1 MVVSLSDL
9 TDHFLLLRPHHMPS
23 SIANPRLNPQSLLR
37 IGVGSLLLII
47 GLVWFIQWWRYPPAV
62 ETENLKY
69 IQLLRTA
76 VSSESPD
83 MLAKVKEAI
92 QHRFDEGEMSKTERD
107 HFDRIIRLA
116 EARDWKTAHETC
128 FRFEESQLSRRRAN
142 STSGP
147 K

>member
-1 MVVSLSDL
+1 
-9 TDHFLLLRPHHMPS
+9 MPS
-23 SIANPRLNPQSLLR
+23 SKSNPTLDPQTLIRLAVG
-37 IGVGSLLLII
+37 GVLLII
-47 GLVWFIQWWRYPPAV
+47 GLVWFIQWWRYPPMV

-76 VSSESPD
+76 VSSESLD
-83 MLAKVKEAI
+83 MLANVKEAI

>member
-1 MVVSLSDL
+1 
-9 TDHFLLLRPHHMPS
+9 MPS
-23 SIANPRLNPQSLLR
+23 SKSNPTLDPQLLIR
-37 IGVGSLLLII
+37 VAVGGVLLII

-107 HFDRIIRLA
+107 HFDQIIRLA
-116 EARDWKTAHETC
+116 ETRDWKTAHETC
-128 FRFEESQLSRRRAN
+128 FRFEESQLSRRRTN

>member
-1 MVVSLSDL
+1 MPTSKSDP
-9 TDHFLLLRPHHMPS
+9 T
-23 SIANPRLNPQSLLR
+23 LNPQSLIR
-37 IGVGSLLLII
+37 FGVGSLLLIV
-47 GLVWFIQWWRYPPAV
+47 GLVWFIQWWRYPPVV

-76 VSSESPD
+76 VSSERPD

-116 EARDWKTAHETC
+116 EAKDWKTAHETC
-128 FRFEESQLSRRRAN
+128 FRFEESQLSRRRVN
-142 STSGP
+142 STPGP